1 MKKSNKHSITMQH
14 KTNMMDTNSLLR
26 ELIQLRVE
34 NKLLKQQLIELQPDS
49 PFCGGIQLELYL

>member
-1 MKKSNKHSITMQH
+1 MQH